1 MIIAIEFAI
10 ILIIIASAITTKWKF
25 KQENSILLT
34 FLSTGIFTYVLGLI
48 NLMKFSIYIILA
60 LTVISI
66 IYLIY
71 AFIKKKVKVKEII
84 TPGTIIYFITIF
96 IVTWFVKGTFYTEW
110 DEFSH
115 WGSNLKAMVS
125 YDLLWSNQIYDGV
138 HVVYPPFAGII
149 EYIVCKLNGGFA
161 EDVSYVGI
169 TFFVIT
175 LLMPFLTNL
184 KYNWKDFLKGFLII
198 FAVYVFLLNL

>member
-1 MIIAIEFAI
+1 
-10 ILIIIASAITTKWKF
+10 
-25 KQENSILLT
+25 
-34 FLSTGIFTYVLGLI
+34 
-48 NLMKFSIYIILA
+48 
-60 LTVISI
+60 
-66 IYLIY
+66 
-71 AFIKKKVKVKEII
+71 
-84 TPGTIIYFITIF
+84 
-96 IVTWFVKGTFYTEW
+96 
-110 DEFSH
+110 
-115 WGSNLKAMVS
+115 S

-198 FAVYVFLLNL
+198 FAVYVFALNVGYTVTSIYIDFLLSMLFLAGMYISFRDDGKEDKILLL